1 MAITFTL
8 RADGAAHV
16 EGTLPPPVTIA
27 LPCVR
32 VGRAEDCDFCV
43 LHPSVA
49 PHHATL
55 EQRGGLF
62 LLWDEGSEGGTF
74 LEGVGRLAP
83 RVEHVVRSGSVV
95 RLGAVMLELR
105 FDAGAGESSSR
116 GTMKLASRLVD
127 EALARNDGRGVI
139 LSVREG
145 PGRRKKL
152 RLREGGSYVVGR
164 GRDADMRLEDLD
176 VSRHHARVSLRDGKV
191 FVLDLGSSNGTYLD
205 AARLER
211 ETESVWPADSLLR
224 LGGTSLGHEGAL
236 EAVLREL
243 VGPHAQ
249 GAGQG
254 HDGPGGARGPEGGE
268 ASAQGDSVSPAAT
281 TALIPILSEVGAPMV
296 EPPSAI
302 GPPAPPRPP
311 VADPFEKWMRLVIL
325 PLAALVLVAS
335 AIGLWWVVRF

>member
-1 MAITFTL
+1 MAVTFTL
-8 RADGAAHV
+8 RPDGAAHV

-32 VGRAEDCDFCV
+32 VGRGEDCDFCV

-95 RLGAVMLELR
+95 RLGAVTLELR
-105 FDAGAGESSSR
+105 FDASAGTSSSR
-116 GTMKLASRLVD
+116 GTMKLALRLVD
-127 EALARNDGRGVI
+127 EALARHDAGGVI
-139 LSVREG
+139 LAIREG
-145 PGRRKKL
+145 PGRRKEL
-152 RLREGGSYVVGR
+152 RLREAGSYVVGR

-176 VSRHHARVSLRDGKV
+176 VSRHHARVSLCDGKV
-191 FVLDLGSSNGTYLD
+191 FVLDLGSSNGTYLGPV
-205 AARLER
+205 RLER
-211 ETESVWPADSLLR
+211 ETESIWPAGSLLR
-224 LGGTSLGHEGAL
+224 LGGTSLGHESAL

-249 GAGQG
+249 DAGQG
-254 HDGPGGARGPEGGE
+254 HDGPGEARGPEGNE
-268 ASAQGDSVSPAAT
+268 ASAQGENESPAVA
-281 TALIPILSEVGAPMV
+281 TALVPILSEAGAPMV
-296 EPPSAI
+296 EPPSSI
-302 GPPAPPRPP
+302 GPPAPTGPP
-311 VADPFEKWMRLVIL
+311 AADSFEKWMRLVIL
-325 PLAALVLVAS
+325 SLAAVVLMAS